1 MQSNPTARPV
11 ASGSG
16 LSYTQKISLAAGSLS
31 ALYLLPTVAQASI
44 IYGNTPVSLA
54 FNVADG
60 TSVNWDVDGADG
72 ADFRLWKAGN
82 FNTGAIFL
90 ASRIQTGTG
99 TSTYNGNIY
108 TYPKFGPMN
117 GRGLVGPTFFT
128 DNIQALRKSFVV
140 GPTLANNYVWG
151 KGSTS
156 GYSDRNAMQKT
167 TYGAYAIGYDFNYGF
182 NPGDNYFGFRFLSG
196 ADLLYGWATINFDL
210 TGGIVTIKEWAY
222 NDTADTPIHIA
233 DTTNAIPE
241 PSTPALTLLGLG
253 AAGLRAWRARKRARA
268 EEALAA

>member
-1 MQSNPTARPV
+1 MQSNHTARPV

-31 ALYLLPTVAQASI
+31 ALYLLPAQANI
-44 IYGNTPVSLA
+44 IYGNTPVSLN

-60 TSVNWDVDGADG
+60 ASVNWDVDGANG
-72 ADFRLWKAGN
+72 ADFRLRKSGS
-82 FNTGAIFL
+82 FSTGYIFF
-90 ASRIQTGTG
+90 ASQT
-99 TSTYNGNIY
+99 TSNA
-108 TYPKFGPMN
+108 PMN

-128 DNIQALRKSFVV
+128 DNVQALAKSFWV
-140 GPTLANNYVWG
+140 GPTLANSYVWG
-151 KGSTS
+151 RGSTS
-156 GYSDRNAMQKT
+156 GTNSRNAMQT
-167 TYGAYAIGYDFNYGF
+167 SGSAYIIGYDFNYGF

-196 ADLLYGWATINFDL
+196 TDLLYGWATINFDL

-253 AAGLRAWRARKRARA
+253 AAGLRAWRARKQARA
-268 EEALAA
+268 EALAA